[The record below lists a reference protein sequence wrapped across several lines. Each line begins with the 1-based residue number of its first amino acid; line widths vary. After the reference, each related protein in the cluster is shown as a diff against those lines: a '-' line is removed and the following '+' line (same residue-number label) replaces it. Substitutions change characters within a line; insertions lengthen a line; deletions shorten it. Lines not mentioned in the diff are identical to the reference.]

1 MSEETKGNSAAE
13 IANDSAD
20 FFGRLENSVNGMVS
34 EREASDKQPNTQNT
48 EVTQR
53 GSGTAQVTHNQ
64 SRGSNVNWDTENNPY
79 KKRYKDSSREAIK
92 MNKQLREL
100 KPFVPVLN
108 AMKRDSGLVEHV
120 RDYLKDGGKPSKN
133 IKEKLN
139 LSEDFVFDP
148 NEAIENPDSE
158 SAQVMQAQI
167 DSAVNNRVGSVLKT
181 EKAKSM
187 KMQQAMAKR
196 RNEMQFIQKHKMTP
210 EQFKSFKQAA
220 KSRSLT
226 LDDVYYLLNKDRAN
240 QNVANSTKQDMLNQ
254 MKNVRDIPTTVS
266 DSNSQGVAKKS
277 DEDSMFDT
285 MLSVDGDVD
294 NLFG

>member
-167 DSAVNNRVGSVLKT
+167 DSAVNNRVGDVLK
-181 EKAKSM
+181 
-187 KMQQAMAKR
+187 Q
-196 RNEMQFIQKHKMTP
+196 
-210 EQFKSFKQAA
+210 
-220 KSRSLT
+220 
-226 LDDVYYLLNKDRAN
+226 
-240 QNVANSTKQDMLNQ
+240 
-254 MKNVRDIPTTVS
+254 
-266 DSNSQGVAKKS
+266 
-277 DEDSMFDT
+277 
-285 MLSVDGDVD
+285 
-294 NLFG
+294 

>member
-1 MSEETKGNSAAE
+1 MSEETQGNSAAE
-13 IANDSAD
+13 NANDSAD

-34 EREASDKQPNTQNT
+34 EGEVSDTNT

-53 GSGTAQVTHNQ
+53 GSGTAQVTHNE
-64 SRGSNVNWDTENNPY
+64 SRGSNVDWDTENNPY

-181 EKAKSM
+181 EKAKSV
-187 KMQQAMAKR
+187 KMQRAMAQR
-196 RNEMQFIQKHKMTP
+196 RNEMNFIQRHKMTP
-210 EQFKSFKQAA
+210 EQFKAFKHAA

-254 MKNVRDIPTTVS
+254 MKNVREIPTS
-266 DSNSQGVAKKS
+266 AGDSNSQGVARKS

-285 MLSVDGDVD
+285 MLGVDGEVD